1 MLETSLPKWQS
12 VGVVASAALLALAM
26 ASCSSDDA
34 GSDTSSDQA
43 TESACESAFAAAAT
57 IGDMEDTVED
67 LDPAIRVCESV
78 DEWSTASE
86 AHPGALD
93 GVDPVVYLTNRCL
106 YASDSDIKQTVL
118 CQSLG

>member
-1 MLETSLPKWQS
+1 
-12 VGVVASAALLALAM
+12 M

-67 LDPAIRVCESV
+67 LDPAIRVCKSV
-78 DEWSTASE
+78 DEWIAASE
-86 AHPGALD
+86 AHPGAID
-93 GVDPVVYLTNRCL
+93 FADPVVYLTNRCL
-106 YASDSDIKQTVL
+106 YSSEPDSAQTVL